1 MHFLPASMLLI
12 AVNDDFFCWKEG
24 MTWNG
29 IRFCYLSFL
38 AYVFAGVLR
47 KLSTKTKTSKIFRNL
62 VYLAIIWYFVLNGVG

>member
-12 AVNDDFFCWKEG
+12 SVNYDFFCWKEG

-29 IRFCYLSFL
+29 IRFCYLSLL

-47 KLSTKTKTSKIFRNL
+47 ELSKKKKT
-62 VYLAIIWYFVLNGVG
+62 